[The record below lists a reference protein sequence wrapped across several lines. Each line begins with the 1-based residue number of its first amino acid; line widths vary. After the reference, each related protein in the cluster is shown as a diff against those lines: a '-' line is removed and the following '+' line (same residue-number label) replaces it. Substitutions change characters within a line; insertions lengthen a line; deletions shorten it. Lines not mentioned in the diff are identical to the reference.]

1 MRGRAR
7 QEQIYKPSPDDR
19 WLIIKS
25 FLEEKGLVR
34 QHIDSYNDF
43 VQNRIREIILG
54 DGVITT
60 PFPNYYIQILDVKIG
75 EPTAKEATGSV
86 LTFDKEKI
94 FSRERIL
101 TPMMCRLRNM
111 TYAAPVRI
119 TFVQVDDGV
128 RGQPQTVEIG
138 EIPVMIKSVLDPLS
152 KINDPRILR
161 ELGEDPKDPG
171 GYFIIN
177 GSERVLVAQEDMAP
191 NRIII
196 DKVKEGIS
204 ATHTAK
210 IVSATSSIKVPLIL
224 DRHKDGSLHISTPP
238 IPGKIPFVVLMRAL
252 GLVTDRDITLAV
264 SFDPEIQK
272 ELLPSLIQVSE
283 IRTAEDA
290 LLFIGNR
297 VAAGQPREVRIQRA
311 EEIIDRYILPHIG
324 TSREKR
330 LEKAL
335 FLGQMAAKLLEA
347 VIGRRG
353 FDDKDHYANKRLR
366 LAGDLLAVQF
376 RAAYKAFL
384 KNLREQLIKSKTR
397 SKKLTD
403 KNIVTL
409 IRSDIITERI
419 RHAMATGNWVGG
431 RTGVSQI
438 LDRTNWISMQS
449 HLRRV
454 VSPLSRSQ
462 PHFEARDLHGTQW
475 GRLCPFETPEG
486 PNCGLVKN
494 LALMSY
500 VSVGVDENEV
510 LQIIYELSDE
520 DLRLIPLAEAFLKA
534 RRGEDVSELLSY
546 AKVHVNGRLIGFV
559 KDGEKFVRYLRQLR
573 RKGRLSY
580 EIGISHLKTDVLNE
594 IYINT
599 DRGRLMRP
607 VLVVENGRLLLTK
620 DHIEK
625 LRNKEIRFS
634 DLLMMGVVELLDP
647 EEEEN
652 AYIAMNPEDITSEH
666 THMEIYPPAILGVA
680 ASTIPYAEH
689 NQSPRN
695 TYQSAMVKQAVGIYM
710 ANFHLRM
717 DSRGHVLHYPEKPLV
732 QTKALEI
739 IGYNQRP
746 AGHNMVVA
754 VMSYTGYNMEDA
766 VILNR
771 SSVERGL
778 ARSTFFRTYVTEE
791 KKYPGGEEDRIEVP
805 DPSSHGFKG
814 KQYYRLLEDDAIV
827 SVETPVRGGEVLIGK
842 TSPSRFMEEMREFT
856 AISAKRRDTS
866 VSLRYGER
874 GIVDQV
880 IETTTAEG
888 YRLIKVKVRDYRVP
902 EIGDK
907 FASRHGQKGV
917 VGILISQVDMPYTF
931 QGITPDL
938 IINPHALPSRMTV
951 GQLIESIAGKV
962 AALRGREVDGTPF
975 YGEKAED
982 LKRELLLLG
991 YPVDGTEPMYDGRTG
1006 ELIGSPIFIGIVYYQ
1021 RLHHMVADKI
1031 HARGRG
1037 QVQILTRQPTE
1048 GRAREGGLRFGE
1060 MERDV
1065 LIAYGASS
1073 LLRERL
1079 TESSDKT
1086 VIWVC
1091 ELCGHIGW
1099 YDRNKKRPICPIH
1112 KDQANLYPVEVSYA
1126 FKLLVQELMS
1136 MMIMPRLIVKKR
1148 VDIHKERWEHE

>member
-1 MRGRAR
+1 MSPRAR
-7 QEQIYKPSPDDR
+7 QQTFKLTPDDR
-19 WLIIKS
+19 WLLLKS
-25 FLEEKGLVR
+25 FIEEKGLVR
-34 QHIDSYNDF
+34 QHLDSYNDF
-43 VQNRIREIILG
+43 VINRIREIILS

-60 PFPNYYIQILDVKIG
+60 PIPNYYVLITDVKIDQ
-75 EPTAKEATGSV
+75 PSARDITGA
-86 LTFDKEKI
+86 
-94 FSRERIL
+94 IL
-101 TPMMCRLRNM
+101 KDQEFTPMVCRYRNM
-111 TYAAPVRI
+111 TYAAPIRI
-119 TFVQVDDGV
+119 TLIQVEDGIK
-128 RGQPQTVEIG
+128 GQPVTVEIG
-138 EIPVMIKSVLDPLS
+138 EIPVMIRSVLDPLS
-152 KINDPRILR
+152 KIRDPNELR
-161 ELGEDPKDPG
+161 RLGEDPRDPG

-177 GSERVLVAQEDMAP
+177 GSDRVIVAQEDMAP
-191 NRIII
+191 NRVII

-210 IVSATSSIKVPLIL
+210 IVSATSSIKVPMIL
-224 DRHKDGSLHISTPP
+224 DRHKDGSLHISTPA

-252 GLVTDRDITLAV
+252 GIESDRDIALAV
-264 SFDPEIQK
+264 SLDPEIQK
-272 ELLPSLIQVSE
+272 ELLPSLVQVSE
-283 IRTAEDA
+283 IKTVEEA

-297 VAAGQPREVRIQRA
+297 IAAGQPKDVRIQRA
-311 EEIIDRYILPHIG
+311 EEIIDKYILPHIG
-324 TSREKR
+324 TAKEKR

-335 FLGQMAAKLLEA
+335 FLGQMACKLLEA

-353 FDDKDHYANKRLR
+353 LDDKDHYANKRIR

-384 KNLREQLIKSKTR
+384 KNFREQLIKAKTR
-397 SKKLTD
+397 SKKVTD
-403 KNIVTL
+403 KNIAIL

-438 LDRTNWISMQS
+438 LDRTNWISMLS

-475 GRLCPFETPEG
+475 GRFCPFETPEG

-500 VSVGVDENEV
+500 ISVGVDESEI
-510 LQIIYELSDE
+510 LEIIYRISDE
-520 DLRLIPLAEAFLKA
+520 DIKIVPLQEAYLRA
-534 RRGEDVSELLSY
+534 RRGEDVQELLSY
-546 AKVHVNGRLIGFV
+546 AKVFVNGRLIGFV
-559 KDGEKFVRYLRQLR
+559 RDGERFVSHIRNLR
-573 RKGRLSY
+573 RSGKIHY
-580 EIGISHLKTDVLNE
+580 EISISHLKTDQLNE
-594 IYINT
+594 VYINT
-599 DRGRLMRP
+599 DRGRIMRP
-607 VLVVENGRLLLTK
+607 VLILDKGRTLITRE
-620 DHIEK
+620 HIEK
-625 LRNKEIRFS
+625 LVRKEIRFT
-634 DLLMMGVVELLDP
+634 DLVRLGVIEFLDA

-652 AYIAMNPEDITSEH
+652 AYIALNPEDITKEH
-666 THMEIYPPAILGVA
+666 THLEIFPPSILGVA

-710 ANFHLRM
+710 SNYSLRM

-732 QTKALEI
+732 QTKALEL
-739 IGYNQRP
+739 IGYNDRP

-754 VMSYTGYNMEDA
+754 VMSFSGYNMEDA
-766 VILNR
+766 VILSK
-771 SSVERGL
+771 SSVERGM

-791 KKYPGGEEDRIEVP
+791 RRYPGGEEDRLEMP

-814 KQYYRLLEDDAIV
+814 KQYYRLLEADSIAPLEV
-827 SVETPVRGGEVLIGK
+827 PVRGGDVLIGK
-842 TSPSRFMEEMREFT
+842 TSPSRFMEEMKEFT
-856 AISAKRRDTS
+856 AISAKRKDTS

-880 IETTTAEG
+880 IVTTSLEG
-888 YRLIKVKVRDYRVP
+888 HRLVKVKVRDYRVP

-917 VGILISQVDMPYTF
+917 VGMMFSQADMPYTY
-931 QGITPDL
+931 QGIVPDL

-951 GQLIESIAGKV
+951 GQMIESIAGKV
-962 AALRGREVDGTPF
+962 AALRGSSVDGTPF
-975 YGEKAED
+975 FGEKIDD
-982 LKRELLLLG
+982 LKRQLLILG
-991 YPVDGTEPMYDGRTG
+991 YPMDGTEPMYDGRTG
-1006 ELIGSPIFIGIVYYQ
+1006 ELIGNPIFIGIVYYQ
-1021 RLHHMVADKI
+1021 RLHHMVADKM
-1031 HARGRG
+1031 HARARG

-1079 TESSDKT
+1079 MEGSDRT
-1086 VIWVC
+1086 TIWVC

-1099 YDRNKKRPICPIH
+1099 YDRNKKRGICPIH
-1112 KDQANLYPVEVSYA
+1112 KDQANVVPVEVSYA
-1126 FKLLVQELMS
+1126 FKLLLQELMS
-1136 MMIMPRLIVKKR
+1136 MMIMPRLIVKRKTEVYR
-1148 VDIHKERWEHE
+1148 ERWE

>member
-1 MRGRAR
+1 MKKRVK
-7 QEQIYKPSPDDR
+7 QEQVYKPSPDDR
-19 WLIIKS
+19 WVLIKTFI
-25 FLEEKGLVR
+25 EERGLVR
-34 QHIDSYNDF
+34 QQIDSYNDF
-43 VQNRIREIILG
+43 VTNRIREIILS

-60 PFPNYYIQILDVKIG
+60 QLPNYYIRIIDVQIGRPRVRDVSG
-75 EPTAKEATGSV
+75 AVLEA
-86 LTFDKEKI
+86 DM
-94 FSRERIL
+94 L

-111 TYAAPVRI
+111 TYAAPISV
-119 TFVQVDDGV
+119 TMVQVEDDM
-128 RGQPQTVEIG
+128 RGQPITVEIG
-138 EIPVMIKSVLDPLS
+138 DIPVMVRSALDPLS
-152 KINDPRILR
+152 KITDPKELIA
-161 ELGEDPKDPG
+161 LGEDPKDPG

-177 GSERVLVAQEDMAP
+177 GSDRVLVAQEDMAP
-191 NRIII
+191 NRVII

-210 IVSATSSIKVPLIL
+210 LVSATSGMKVPLIL
-224 DRHKDGSLHISTPP
+224 DRHKDGTLHISTPS
-238 IPGKIPFVVLMRAL
+238 IPGKVPFAIVMRAL
-252 GLVTDRDITLAV
+252 GLERDQDIVYAV
-264 SFDPEIQK
+264 SLDPEIQK
-272 ELLPSLIQVSE
+272 ELIPSLVQISE
-283 IRTAEDA
+283 IKTVEEA

-297 VAAGQPREVRIQRA
+297 IAAGQPKEIRIHRA
-311 EEIIDRYILPHIG
+311 EEIIDKYLLPHIG
-324 TSREKR
+324 TTRDKR

-335 FLGQMAAKLLEA
+335 FLGQMANKLLEA
-347 VIGRRG
+347 VVGRRG
-353 FDDKDHYANKRLR
+353 LDDKDHYANKRIR

-384 KNLREQLIKSKTR
+384 KNFREQITKAKIR
-397 SKKLTD
+397 YKKITD
-403 KNIVTL
+403 KNIISLV
-409 IRSDIITERI
+409 RSDIITERI

-438 LDRTNWISMQS
+438 LDRTNWISMLS

-454 VSPLSRSQ
+454 ISPLSRSQ

-500 VSVGVDENEV
+500 VSVGIDENEI
-510 LQIIYELSDE
+510 LDIILDIREE
-520 DLRLIPLAEAFLKA
+520 DIKLIPLVEVYSRA
-534 RRGEDVSELLSY
+534 RRGEDVSDYLGY
-546 AKVHVNGRLIGFV
+546 AKVFLNGRLIGFV
-559 KDGEKFVRYLRQLR
+559 KDGERFVSYLRGLR
-573 RKGRLSY
+573 RSGKIHY
-580 EIGISHLKTDVLNE
+580 EVSVAYFRTDVLNE

-607 VLVVENGRLLLTK
+607 VLVVEDGKVKITK
-620 DHIEK
+620 ELMEK
-625 LRNKEIRFS
+625 LAKKEIRFT
-634 DLLMMGVVELLDP
+634 DLLKMGVVELLDP

-652 AYIAMNPEDITSEH
+652 AYIAMNPEDITQEH
-666 THMEIYPPAILGVA
+666 THIEIFPPTIFGVA

-732 QTKALEI
+732 QTKALEL
-739 IGYNQRP
+739 IGYNDRP
-746 AGHNMVVA
+746 GGHNMVVA

-766 VILNR
+766 VIVNR
-771 SSVERGL
+771 SSVERGM

-791 KKYPGGEEDRIEVP
+791 RRYPGGEEDRIEIP
-805 DPSSHGFKG
+805 DPSSHGYKG
-814 KQYYRLLEDDAIV
+814 KQYYRLLEGDAIAPIE
-827 SVETPVRGGEVLIGK
+827 SSVRGGEVLIGK
-842 TSPSRFMEEMREFT
+842 TSPSRFMEEMKEFT
-856 AISAKRRDTS
+856 AISAKRKDSS
-866 VSLRYGER
+866 VSLRYGEK

-880 IETTTAEG
+880 VITTTVEG
-888 YRLIKVKVRDYRVP
+888 HKLIKVKVRDYRVP

-917 VGILISQVDMPYTF
+917 IGILISQADMPYTY

-962 AALRGREVDGTPF
+962 AALGGRFVDGTPF
-975 YGEKAED
+975 YGEDPDK
-982 LKRELLLLG
+982 LKKELLLYG
-991 YPVDGTEPMYDGRTG
+991 YPIDGTEPMYDGRTG
-1006 ELIGSPIFIGIVYYQ
+1006 ELMGNPIFIGIVYYQ

-1031 HARGRG
+1031 HARARG

-1073 LLRERL
+1073 LLKERL
-1079 TESSDKT
+1079 MESSDRT

-1126 FKLLVQELMS
+1126 FKLLLQELMS
-1136 MMIMPRLIVKKR
+1136 MMIMPRIIVKRK
-1148 VDIHKERWEHE
+1148 VDVYKERWEHE